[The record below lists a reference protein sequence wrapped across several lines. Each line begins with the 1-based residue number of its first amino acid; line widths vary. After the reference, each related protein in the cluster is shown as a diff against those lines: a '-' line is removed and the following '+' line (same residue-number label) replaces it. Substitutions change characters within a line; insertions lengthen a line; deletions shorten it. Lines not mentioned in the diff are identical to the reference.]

1 MKYALHYLLF
11 LLILSTLS
19 SCREDDFISLP
30 DADKLPEQEASNIAG
45 FYLLNEGNMNMNKA
59 SLDYYDY
66 QTGLY
71 TRNLYGTANPNSTLG
86 LGDVGNDLGLYGS
99 KLYAVINASNKVEV
113 IDAETTERIAVLEV
127 KNCRYVTF
135 DGGFVYV
142 SAYDGEVSLGN
153 DKPNGFIAKYD
164 TINFD
169 LINKIEVGRQPE
181 EMAVSNGKLYI
192 ANSGGYSPPQYENTI
207 SVIDLDSFK
216 VIKAIEVAINLHRV
230 KADGK
235 GNIYVSSRGDYYN
248 TPSNL
253 FVIDTQLDQVIDQFN
268 IPCSNLTISGDTAY
282 VIGSAFD
289 YSLGGFKVDYAM
301 INTQTREL
309 LSQPFISQELVD
321 NIKTPYGLA
330 VDAYSGNIYITDAGD
345 YVSPGK
351 LYAYNLKAD
360 SLLFEQVTGDIPS
373 QIAFLFKNA
382 YKN

>member
-1 MKYALHYLLF
+1 MKHAFYYLLF

-19 SCREDDFISLP
+19 SCREDDFIPLP
-30 DADKLPEQEASNIAG
+30 DEDKLPEQEASYIAG

-71 TRNLYGTANPNSTLG
+71 TRNLYGTANPTSTLG

-113 IDAETTERIAVLEV
+113 MDAETTERIAVLEV
-127 KNCRYVTF
+127 KNGRYVTF

-164 TINFD
+164 TSHFD
-169 LINKIEVGRQPE
+169 LVNKIEVGRQPE

-192 ANSGGYSPPQYENTI
+192 ANSGGYSPPQYESTI

-230 KADGK
+230 KADRK

-253 FVIDTQLDQVIDQFN
+253 FVIDTQLDQVIDKFD

-289 YSLGGFKVDYAM
+289 YSLGDFKVDYAM

-321 NIKTPYGLA
+321 KIKTPYGLA
-330 VDAYSGNIYITDAGD
+330 IDAYSGNIYITDAGD

-351 LYAYNLKAD
+351 LYGYNLKAD
-360 SLLFEQVTGDIPS
+360 SLLFEQVTGDIPA
-373 QIAFLFKNA
+373 QIAFVFKNPNK
-382 YKN
+382 Y

>member
-1 MKYALHYLLF
+1 MKHAFYYLLF

-19 SCREDDFISLP
+19 SCREDDFIPLP
-30 DADKLPEQEASNIAG
+30 DEDKLPEQEASYIAG

-71 TRNLYGTANPNSTLG
+71 TRNLYGTANPSSTLG

-113 IDAETTERIAVLEV
+113 MDAETTERIAVLEV

-153 DKPNGFIAKYD
+153 DKPNGFIAIYD
-164 TINFD
+164 SINFD
-169 LINKIEVGRQPE
+169 LISKIEVGRQPE

-192 ANSGGYSPPQYENTI
+192 ANSGGYSPPQYESTI
-207 SVIDLDSFK
+207 SVIDLDSYK
-216 VIKAIEVAINLHRV
+216 VIKRIEVGINLHRV

-253 FVIDTQLDQVIDQFN
+253 FVIDTQLDQVIDKFD

-289 YSLGGFKVDYAM
+289 YSLGDFKVDYAM

-321 NIKTPYGLA
+321 KIKMPYGLA

-360 SLLFEQVTGDIPS
+360 SLLFEQVTGDIPA
-373 QIAFLFKNA
+373 QIAFVFKKP
-382 YKN
+382 YKD

>member
-1 MKYALHYLLF
+1 MKYAFYYLLF

-30 DADKLPEQEASNIAG
+30 DEDKLPEQEASNIAG

-71 TRNLYGTANPNSTLG
+71 TRNLYGTANPTSTLG

-113 IDAETTERIAVLEV
+113 MDAETTERIAVLEV

-153 DKPNGFIAKYD
+153 DKPNGFIAIYD
-164 TINFD
+164 SINFD
-169 LINKIEVGRQPE
+169 LISKIEVGRQPE

-192 ANSGGYSPPQYENTI
+192 ANSGGYSPPQYESTI
-207 SVIDLDSFK
+207 SVIDLDSYK
-216 VIKAIEVAINLHRV
+216 VIKRIEVGINLHRV

-253 FVIDTQLDQVIDQFN
+253 FVIDTQLDQVIDKFD

-289 YSLGGFKVDYAM
+289 YSLGDFKVDYAM

-321 NIKTPYGLA
+321 KIKMPYGLA
-330 VDAYSGNIYITDAGD
+330 VDPYSGNIYITDAGD

-351 LYAYNLKAD
+351 LYGYNLKAD
-360 SLLFEQVTGDIPS
+360 SLLFEQVTGDIPA
-373 QIAFLFKNA
+373 QIAFVFKNPNK
-382 YKN
+382 Y

>member
-1 MKYALHYLLF
+1 MKNSFYYLLF

-30 DADKLPEQEASNIAG
+30 DEDKLPEQEASNIAG

-71 TRNLYGTANPNSTLG
+71 TRNLYGTANPTSTLG

-113 IDAETTERIAVLEV
+113 MDAETTERIAVLEV

-164 TINFD
+164 TTNFD
-169 LINKIEVGRQPE
+169 QINRIEVGRQPE

-192 ANSGGYSPPQYENTI
+192 ANSGGYSPPQYESTI

-253 FVIDTQLDQVIDQFN
+253 FVIDTQLDQVIDKFD

-289 YSLGGFKVDYAM
+289 YSLGDFKVDYAM

-321 NIKTPYGLA
+321 KIKMPYGLA
-330 VDAYSGNIYITDAGD
+330 VDPYSGNIYITDAGD

-360 SLLFEQVTGDIPS
+360 SLLFEQVTGDIPA
-373 QIAFLFKNA
+373 QIAFVFKNA
-382 YKN
+382 NKY